1 MFNFI
6 EHQKALLGCSKA
18 AYNPR
23 AVLCEQD
30 GRIITPRTVCL
41 LLSISTKAI
50 FSPKPGQRGS
60 VGLVIT
66 KTLVILGDPRVT
78 TTDEHPR
85 GAMLRAYDKKTSEE
99 VGGGPYSCEY
109 LAFGLPSDVL
119 EETTSGGDQD

>member
-1 MFNFI
+1 M
-6 EHQKALLGCSKA
+6 
-18 AYNPR
+18 
-23 AVLCEQD
+23 VEQ
-30 GRIITPRTVCL
+30 GHHARYAESGHLVYSLSGFYVNKMGGSSHPRTVCL

-50 FSPKPGQRGS
+50 FSPKTGQRGS
-60 VGLVIT
+60 VGLLIT

-109 LAFGLPSDVL
+109 LAFGRPSDVL